1 MAVAVVARDDSPV
14 FRAGCFI
21 LLASYCRTDSIEK
34 RRRMGALCAVA
45 VLFGFIILQNIF
57 VRNWTNWFGNTP
69 PKFFAPVT
77 FVAEAVL
84 LLLVPLTLVYCV
96 MTECV
101 PSEQAPRNAIR
112 RAT

>member
-1 MAVAVVARDDSPV
+1 
-14 FRAGCFI
+14 
-21 LLASYCRTDSIEK
+21 
-34 RRRMGALCAVA
+34 

-77 FVAEAVL
+77 LVAEAVL
-84 LLLVPLTLVYCV
+84 LLFVPVTLMYCV
-96 MTECV
+96 TECV
-101 PSEQAPRNAIR
+101 ANEQAPRSTIR